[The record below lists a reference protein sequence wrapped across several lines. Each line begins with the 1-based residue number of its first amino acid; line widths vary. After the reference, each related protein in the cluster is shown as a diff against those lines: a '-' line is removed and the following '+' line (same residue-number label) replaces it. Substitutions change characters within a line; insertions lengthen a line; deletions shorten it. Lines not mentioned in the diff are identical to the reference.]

1 MQIIID
7 TNQPLPEVTSQ
18 FVQALNVTQQQ
29 HGWDGVVQA
38 LESVILQVTISEW
51 ADKAPSSIGRLKRI
65 HRAFANN
72 GEETQKKA

>member
-18 FVQALNVTQQQ
+18 LVQALTGTQQQ

-38 LESVILQVTISEW
+38 LESVILQVTVSEW
-51 ADKAPSSIGRLKRI
+51 ADKAPNSIGRLKRV
-65 HRAFANN
+65 HRAFAHN
-72 GEETQKKA
+72 GEEPKKA